1 VRLRELTLLD
11 SAVPRHALM
20 KFPAYDGCGRQQLVA
35 SPCCP
40 RINGED
46 YCP

>member
-1 VRLRELTLLD
+1 MTLLLAPTD
-11 SAVPRHALM
+11 MAQLAGEGML
-20 KFPAYDGCGRQQLVA
+20 KFPAYDGCGRQQPVA
-35 SPCCP
+35 SPRCL